1 MTLKIQI
8 TLLCMFFS
16 LIGCASP
23 RDRSLAPPPDSE
35 KINITVKVP
44 KELEVETLQVMY
56 RSSTCKRITH
66 GASAQ
71 RVEIDGGNGIDM
83 QLQRQGSTDLFTADV
98 PKDGG
103 GACKWHLAN
112 VTFGVAYANPTN
124 FGESVKYGAGGGVVV
139 MFDHNNS
146 PQGGADIRI
155 DGDVIIKRDYFPWVR
170 ESYYEGYGKR
180 VSLAGRGPIYL
191 MYRALNA
198 RKVYFEPVLH
208 SDFLVTSKGTEGNK
222 IGDFT
227 KFTYPDGSV
236 VAESRGRP
244 DYYKL
249 QTIRTGRASYCFS
262 PSDYS
267 RCPDRRPQLL
277 PELLPD
283 KEMPGY
289 GRYVVADEWGNAV
302 VSFAYRL
309 FGKNGEKFEGKSGIN
324 GLTRPIPG
332 SAHPLSKVEFPERL
346 W

>member
-1 MTLKIQI
+1 MTLKIKI
-8 TLLCMFFS
+8 TFICMFFS

-23 RDRSLAPPPDSE
+23 RDRSLSPPPDSE

-44 KELEVETLQVMY
+44 KDLEVETLEVMY
-56 RSSTCKRITH
+56 RSATCKRITH
-66 GASAQ
+66 GASGQ
-71 RVEIDGGNGIDM
+71 RVELDGYHGIDLR
-83 QLQRQGSTDLFTADV
+83 LQRQGNTDLYVADV

-112 VTFGVAYANPTN
+112 VTFGVAYATPTS

-146 PQGGADIRI
+146 PQGGADFKV
-155 DGDVIIKRDYFPWVR
+155 DGDVVIKRDYFPWVH
-170 ESYYEGYGKR
+170 ESFLGGYRKR
-180 VSLAGRGPIYL
+180 VSLAGRGHIYL

-198 RKVYFEPVLH
+198 RKIYFKPVLH
-208 SDFLVTSKGTEGNK
+208 SEYLVTSQAPKVHK
-222 IGDFT
+222 VGDFI

-236 VAESRGRP
+236 VAESQARP

-249 QTIRTGRASYCFS
+249 QTIRTGRDSYCFS
-262 PSDYS
+262 PRYYS

-277 PELLPD
+277 PELLPE

-289 GRYVVADEWGNAV
+289 GRYAVADEWGNELT
-302 VSFAYRL
+302 SFAYRL
-309 FGKNGEKFEGKSGIN
+309 FGKNGEKFEGKSGLK
-324 GLTRPIPG
+324 GLTRPIPD
-332 SAHPLSKVEFPERL
+332 SALPLTKVEFPERL

>member
-8 TLLCMFFS
+8 TFLCIFFS

-35 KINITVKVP
+35 TINITVKVP
-44 KELEVETLQVMY
+44 KELGVETLEVMY
-56 RSSTCKRITH
+56 RSTTCKRITH
-66 GASAQ
+66 GASGQ
-71 RVEIDGGNGIDM
+71 RVEIDGRHGIDM
-83 QLQRQGSTDLFTADV
+83 QLQRQGNTDLFTADV

-112 VTFGVAYANPTN
+112 VTFGLAYKNPSQ
-124 FGESVKYGAGGGVVV
+124 FGESVIFGGGGGVVV
-139 MFDHNNS
+139 IFDHNRS
-146 PQGGADIRI
+146 PQGGADFQV
-155 DGDVIIKRDYFPWVR
+155 DGDVVIKKEYFPWLHER
-170 ESYYEGYGKR
+170 YLGGYRKR
-180 VSLAGRGPIYL
+180 ISLAGAGHIYL

-208 SDFLVTSKGTEGNK
+208 SDFLVTSQGTKVHK
-222 IGDFT
+222 IGDFI

-236 VAESRGRP
+236 VAESQARP

-249 QTIRTGRASYCFS
+249 QTIRTGRVSYCFS
-262 PSDYS
+262 PRYYS

-324 GLTRPIPG
+324 GLTRPIPD